1 MKSHAVI
8 FSRGMKCD
16 GCLADGG
23 KEIYKLEQNVLLNRY
38 CLAFWIF
45 LPRIEGDIKTF
56 RGLLPVKLQRFL
68 CISNHV
74 IKYIFLISRFSGC
87 NRQTHFSMSIWNW
100 QLEWLLDNT
109 IERVHKIVS
118 YIACEMMSHIEIVDI
133 YHIHYSERMKNIV
146 INYFHT
152 LERSIPLQ

>member
-1 MKSHAVI
+1 MFGDLMFRGSRNAGVLRRTGVLTPWDTRYMKPQVVI

-56 RGLLPVKLQRFL
+56 WGLLPVKLQMFCAYQITL
-68 CISNHV
+68 SNT
-74 IKYIFLISRFSGC
+74 FF
-87 NRQTHFSMSIWNW
+87 
-100 QLEWLLDNT
+100 
-109 IERVHKIVS
+109 
-118 YIACEMMSHIEIVDI
+118 
-133 YHIHYSERMKNIV
+133 
-146 INYFHT
+146 
-152 LERSIPLQ
+152 